1 MASEIYRE
9 KFYGNFKPPKSARLK
24 AKRLHDPR
32 ADREG
37 NSHTHLAAI
46 RKLPC
51 CIPDCNKVGCDPHH
65 LKAGTNER
73 GIGLRSSDRW
83 TVPLCRRHHDEVE
96 RVGSRN
102 ETKWFGVLN
111 PIDLAYALWK
121 ASPDAA
127 AMTRIVLAQKTTG
140 NGSTT

>member
-1 MASEIYRE
+1 MASEIFRE
-9 KFYGNFKPPKSARLK
+9 RQLGNFKPSRSERLK
-24 AKRLHDPR
+24 AKRVRDPR

-37 NSHTHLAAI
+37 NSEAHLAAI

-51 CIPDCNKVGCDPHH
+51 CIPKCNKVGCDCHH

-73 GIGLRSSDRW
+73 GMGLRSSDRW
-83 TVPLCRRHHDEVE
+83 AVPLCRRHHEEVE

-102 ETKWFGVLN
+102 ETIWFGGLN
-111 PIDLAYALWK
+111 PIDLAHALWK

-127 AMTRIVLAQKTTG
+127 AMTKIVLAHKG
-140 NGSTT
+140 VI